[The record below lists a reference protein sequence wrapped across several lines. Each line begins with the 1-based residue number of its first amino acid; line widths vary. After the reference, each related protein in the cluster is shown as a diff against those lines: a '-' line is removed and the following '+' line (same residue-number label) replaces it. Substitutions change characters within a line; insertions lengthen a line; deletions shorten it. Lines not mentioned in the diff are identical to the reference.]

1 MSEHLINRSADLK
14 RLRDEGYNVTT
25 RDGHLL
31 VADVPYVAGPG
42 TVKRGVL
49 VSTLTLAGDET
60 AQPDTHVATFI
71 GDYPCDAQGQPL
83 EKMRSSGHRVLAPGL
98 EVDHWFSSKPL
109 DGPYADY
116 HDKMTAHVAIFE
128 GYARELESD
137 ATARTHPVVEEEDEE
152 SVFRYLDTASS
163 RAGIAALS
171 ARLAIDRVGIVGLGG
186 TGSYL
191 LDFVAK
197 TPVKEI
203 HLFDAD
209 VFYSHN
215 AFRAPGAAAIEDLRA
230 RKSKV
235 GYLAEQYDRMRRG
248 IVRHEYSVDA
258 GNASELAEMD
268 FVFVCVDDPDAKR
281 EIVERLEQLGKSF
294 IDVGMG
300 VDLDGEALGGI
311 LRVSTSTPANRQS
324 LRSRVALEGAEGED
338 DYDLNIQIAE
348 LNALNAALAVI
359 KWKKLYRI
367 YQDPESTLNNL
378 YTIETDQLLSED
390 QHG

>member
-1 MSEHLINRSADLK
+1 VSEHPINRSSDLR
-14 RLRDEGYNVTT
+14 RLRDEGYNVSI

-31 VADVPYVAGPG
+31 VGDVPYVAGPG

-60 AQPDTHVATFI
+60 AQPETHVAMFI
-71 GDYPCDAQGQPL
+71 GDYPCDAEGRPL
-83 EKMRSSGHRVLAPGL
+83 EKMRSSGGRVLAPGL

-109 DGPYADY
+109 GGGYADY
-116 HDKMTAHVAIFE
+116 YDKMTAHIAIFE
-128 GYARELESD
+128 GFARVLQPD
-137 ATARTHPVVEEEDEE
+137 ATARTHLVVEEEDEE

-186 TGSYL
+186 TGSYV

-197 TPVKEI
+197 TQVKEI

-248 IVRHEYSVDA
+248 IVRHEYGVDA

-324 LRSRVALEGAEGED
+324 LRSRVSLEGAEGKD

-359 KWKKLYRI
+359 KWKKLYGI

-390 QHG
+390 EHE

>member
-1 MSEHLINRSADLK
+1 M
-14 RLRDEGYNVTT
+14 
-25 RDGHLL
+25 
-31 VADVPYVAGPG
+31 
-42 TVKRGVL
+42 
-49 VSTLTLAGDET
+49 
-60 AQPDTHVATFI
+60 
-71 GDYPCDAQGQPL
+71 
-83 EKMRSSGHRVLAPGL
+83 
-98 EVDHWFSSKPL
+98 
-109 DGPYADY
+109 
-116 HDKMTAHVAIFE
+116 
-128 GYARELESD
+128 
-137 ATARTHPVVEEEDEE
+137 
-152 SVFRYLDTASS
+152 
-163 RAGIAALS
+163 
-171 ARLAIDRVGIVGLGG
+171 
-186 TGSYL
+186 
-191 LDFVAK
+191 
-197 TPVKEI
+197 
-203 HLFDAD
+203 
-209 VFYSHN
+209 
-215 AFRAPGAAAIEDLRA
+215 
-230 RKSKV
+230 